1 MGDEYALMAVVK
13 YDAEEGKLLQ
23 LPYQISA
30 DSLSGNILFFILFAG

>member
-30 DSLSGNILFFILFAG
+30 DSLSGIFFLILFAG